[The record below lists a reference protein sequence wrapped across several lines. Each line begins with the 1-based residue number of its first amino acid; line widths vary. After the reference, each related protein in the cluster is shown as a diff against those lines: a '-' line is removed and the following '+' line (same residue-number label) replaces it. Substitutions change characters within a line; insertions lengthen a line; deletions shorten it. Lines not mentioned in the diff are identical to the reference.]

1 MSSERQNSTT
11 LRAQMEDNV
20 LNPVADEERQ
30 GGWSLLSNTAGVG
43 TTLAMLLI
51 GGSASYIVG
60 VKWAI
65 AMSVV
70 SAVFG
75 SVVGSLTGR
84 VSQSTGMSSTVTTRF
99 HGLGATGSALASFV
113 FAWMILSFLA
123 LENVLLYNGTL
134 FMLGWAPTVANTIGI
149 YGALTVLWI
158 LLALFGVK
166 LVQKTS
172 LILTL
177 IAGALMVV
185 VGFLAFSRSDLGVG
199 QVFAVQPEHVGPAEI
214 MGVLATMVGMA
225 GALALTG
232 ADFARYARTSRDVR
246 IMAVGGNVIVNFG
259 VVSLGALLYQAGD
272 TVVARFLEDPANAG
286 VAAAQAG
293 AGTAEKVRFLAETNA
308 GAYFILLAG
317 VVGFLVMYA
326 AQVKAQVINVYA
338 GSLSLTNLVDALLGR
353 KVSRIL
359 MVLLGNAIALVAVW
373 GGILGFLAQFLG
385 ALGIATF
392 SLAALVITDFYVLRR
407 QQAAP
412 TDRVE
417 RMNWAGLIAVAVGF
431 GTSYLLLV
439 TGVFVL
445 GFVITLVLTPLVY
458 VVLRRTVLPEG
469 RGTTFVAGTAA
480 LREVEVLDEVSAV

>member
-1 MSSERQNSTT
+1 MSSEHQTTT

-20 LNPVADEERQ
+20 LNPVAEQERQ
-30 GGWSLLSNTAGVG
+30 GGWALLANTAGVG

-51 GGSASYIVG
+51 GGSASYVVG
-60 VKWAI
+60 VPWAI
-65 AMSVV
+65 AMAAV
-70 SAVFG
+70 SALFG

-99 HGLGATGSALASFV
+99 HGLGATGSALASFI

-134 FMLGWAPTVANTIGI
+134 FMLGWSPTAANAIGI

-166 LVQKTS
+166 IVQRTS

-177 IAGALMVV
+177 VAGTLMLV
-185 VGFLAFSRSDLGVG
+185 VGVLALTRSDLGVG
-199 QVFAVQPEHVGPAEI
+199 QVFASAPEHVGPAQV

-225 GALALTG
+225 GALSLTG
-232 ADFARYARTSRDVR
+232 ADFARYARSGRDVR

-272 TVVARFLEDPANAG
+272 TVVARFLANPANAG

-293 AGTAEKVRFLAETNA
+293 ESTAEKVHFLAQTNA

-359 MVLLGNAIALVAVW
+359 MVVLGNAIALLAVW
-373 GGILGFLAQFLG
+373 GGILGFLVQFLG

-392 SLAALVITDFYVLRR
+392 SLAALVVTDFYVLRR
-407 QQAAP
+407 RQAAP

-417 RMNWAGLIAVAVGF
+417 RINWAGLIAVVVGF

-439 TGVFVL
+439 TGVFAL
-445 GFVITLVLTPLVY
+445 GFVVTLVLTPLVY
-458 VVLRRTVLPEG
+458 VLLRRTVLPEG
-469 RGTTFVAGTAA
+469 RGTTFVTGTAA
-480 LREVEVLDEVSAV
+480 LKEVEDLSEAPAI